1 MIYDSIYRID
11 QGQRP
16 MTNTLSRTQAKKWTL
31 GAQIASAA
39 FVLGAVALGV
49 VGLPEP
55 VANSPMNTT
64 GNPFAGMPGAD
75 FDPNAA
81 NATSNTKSTSSTQ
94 IDTLGLAQ
102 RFARLDNAPKIE
114 TNVEIDDT
122 PIARSSDGEEN
133 TNPGDIAKRVRYIGF
148 INDPDTRHAF
158 IRIDGKQRV
167 VSLGQVAKAGEDG
180 FSDLTVERITPNH
193 IVLTDGESRAKV
205 KMANRTGQSITMI
218 DGGKVDVSPAAENG
232 SMLSAEDEARILAMP
247 ARQQPLARRRLERER
262 RGLPP
267 DKERRRQPQ
276 AETKPVFV
284 GSFNKKK
291 SSTNNE

>member
-1 MIYDSIYRID
+1 
-11 QGQRP
+11 
-16 MTNTLSRTQAKKWTL
+16 MTNTLSRSQAKKWTL

-55 VANSPMNTT
+55 VGNSPINTT

-75 FDPNAA
+75 FDPNA
-81 NATSNTKSTSSTQ
+81 SNTESDANNASSAQ
-94 IDTLGLAQ
+94 VDTIGLAQ
-102 RFARLDNAPKIE
+102 RFALLDNAPEEEKNI
-114 TNVEIDDT
+114 VIDDT
-122 PIARSSDGEEN
+122 PIARSSNGEEN

-167 VSLGQVAKAGEDG
+167 VSLGQIAKAGEDG
-180 FSDLTVERITPNH
+180 FSDLTIERITPNH

-205 KMANRTGQSITMI
+205 EMANRTGQSITMI
-218 DGGKVDVSPAAENG
+218 DGGQVEVSPAAENG
-232 SMLSAEDEARILAMP
+232 SMLTAEDEARILAMP

-267 DKERRRQPQ
+267 DKERRRQPK
-276 AETKPVFV
+276 AETRPAFV
-284 GSFNKKK
+284 GSFNKNTNR
-291 SSTNNE
+291 TNNE